1 MKKLE
6 FLLQKEGDRAWLPL
20 ETSDVEILEGKYR
33 VVARIQHPNTDIEIR
48 VTHTSFDPG
57 AQRKVQSRSART
69 NPEGLVVIIPY
80 TRLKP
85 GLWELSCLPDPKAT
99 PLKPWQYG
107 VQLEVLPAESE
118 TSEPLPPIDQ
128 TEPATSPTA
137 PQITAPVDRA
147 APQIAAPVDRPA
159 PQIAAPVDR
168 AAPQIA
174 APVDRPAPTQIPA
187 ADSAPQQTKIY
198 QFPIPQTP
206 EPKPGVK
213 LELVLDRETF
223 VTQLGRP
230 LIISG
235 QIDIP
240 QHPQQSRKT
249 ATLIPESEAIE
260 LKQLIGSA
268 QLQIYLRD
276 PQTSKILAEI
286 QQPMPEQVP
295 PCIFA
300 CVTYIPTE
308 CKSRLILGE
317 AILSSG
323 GVTLATKL
331 FTITARLEH
340 LLQEIKDNFIEEKH
354 QAEPSPTAS
363 KPSGSAKNIS
373 FLQLVEKSLDPPS
386 PAEVPTTEALP
397 PLLASRHTPSGGGLE
412 LPAFGNKLPD
422 SSRSPLLSE
431 ISNSPRTVAESID
444 SQAKASDLPTSPKTA
459 EIGAI
464 DQKPENSPELE
475 KTAPETPPAPTKK
488 AFQTLNV
495 ESRFWSR
502 LSSLASNGESPDWL
516 KATTLSPTPT
526 AVANSSDEIAVV
538 EENSPTQQQPETSET
553 NSDPKST
560 SPEAREF
567 VVFDEPPQPK
577 KVAKK
582 TTTVAEEVTP
592 PTPYVL
598 PEDELV
604 PMPILELPR
613 AEILAGGPVKV
624 QVQLP
629 ELMPRIYVKVWVY
642 DRQTYLI
649 LDGPRWITEFK
660 SNGLGNV
667 RASVEL
673 EIPYGC
679 MEVEFEAIAVEM
691 QTQRESHKVSVHRQV
706 LPPPGPTL
714 PLDG

>member
-20 ETSDVEILEGKYR
+20 ETPDVEILEGKYR

-48 VTHTSFDPG
+48 ITHTSFEG
-57 AQRKVQSRSART
+57 SAQRKVQSRSART

-85 GLWELSCLPDPKAT
+85 GLWELSCLPDPQST

-128 TEPATSPTA
+128 TEPATSPSNSENPA
-137 PQITAPVDRA
+137 KA
-147 APQIAAPVDRPA
+147 DRPA
-159 PQIAAPVDR
+159 PK
-168 AAPQIA
+168 IA
-174 APVDRPAPTQIPA
+174 APVDRPAPTQLPA
-187 ADSAPQQTKIY
+187 AAEAPQQTKIY
-198 QFPIPQTP
+198 QFPSLQTP
-206 EPKPGVK
+206 EPKPGVQ

-235 QIDIP
+235 KIDIP

-249 ATLIPESEAIE
+249 ATLIPESESQE

-276 PQTSKILAEI
+276 PQTSKILAQI
-286 QQPMPEQVP
+286 QQPMPEQAP

-323 GVTLATKL
+323 SVALATKL

-354 QAEPSPTAS
+354 QAELSPTAS
-363 KPSGSAKNIS
+363 KQPGSAKNLS
-373 FLQLVEKSLDPPS
+373 FLKLVEKSLDPPS
-386 PAEVPTTEALP
+386 PAEPPTTEALP
-397 PLLASRHTPSGGGLE
+397 PLLAARQTPSAGGLE

-422 SSRSPLLSE
+422 SSRSQLLSE
-431 ISNSPRTVAESID
+431 ISNSPQTSAESID
-444 SQAKASDLPTSPKTA
+444 PQTKPLDLPNPTQTA

-475 KTAPETPPAPTKK
+475 TTAPETQPAPSQK

-495 ESRFWSR
+495 QNRFWSR

-516 KATTLSPTPT
+516 KATTLSPTLKAT
-526 AVANSSDEIAVV
+526 ANSSDAIAVV
-538 EENSPTQQQPETSET
+538 EESSATQQQPETSET
-553 NSDPKST
+553 ISDPQST

-577 KVAKK
+577 QVSQK
-582 TTTVAEEVTP
+582 TATVEAEATP

-604 PMPILELPR
+604 PMPVLELPR
-613 AEILAGGPVKV
+613 AEIIAGGPVKV

-660 SNGLGNV
+660 ANGLGNV
-667 RASVEL
+667 RASIEL

-691 QTQRESHKVSVHRQV
+691 QTQRESHKISVHRQV
-706 LPPPGPTL
+706 LPPSGPTL
-714 PLDG
+714 PLEG

>member
-85 GLWELSCLPDPKAT
+85 GLWELSCLPDPQAT

-128 TEPATSPTA
+128 TEPATSP
-137 PQITAPVDRA
+137 A
-147 APQIAAPVDRPA
+147 APQIAAPVDR
-159 PQIAAPVDR
+159 V
-168 AAPQIA
+168 APQIA

-198 QFPIPQTP
+198 QFPIPQSA

-213 LELVLDRETF
+213 LELVLDQETF

-235 QIDIP
+235 KIDIP
-240 QHPQQSRKT
+240 QPPQKTRKT
-249 ATLIPESEAIE
+249 ATLIRESEALE

-354 QAEPSPTAS
+354 QADPSPTAS

-373 FLQLVEKSLDPPS
+373 FLKLVEKSLDPPS
-386 PAEVPTTEALP
+386 PAAAPTTEALP
-397 PLLASRHTPSGGGLE
+397 PLLASGYTPSAGGLE

-422 SSRSPLLSE
+422 SSRSQLLSE

-444 SQAKASDLPTSPKTA
+444 PQTQPSDIPASPKTGD
-459 EIGAI
+459 IGAI
-464 DQKPENSPELE
+464 DKKPENSPQPET
-475 KTAPETPPAPTKK
+475 TAPETQPAPTKQ

-516 KATTLSPTPT
+516 KATTLSPAPK
-526 AVANSSDEIAVV
+526 AAANSSDEIAVV
-538 EENSPTQQQPETSET
+538 EESSFTQQQAETSET
-553 NSDPKST
+553 NSDLKST

-567 VVFDEPPQPK
+567 VVFDEPAQPK
-577 KVAKK
+577 PVGQK
-582 TTTVAEEVTP
+582 TTTVAAEVTP

-613 AEILAGGPVKV
+613 AEILAGQPVKV

-649 LDGPRWITEFK
+649 LDGPRWITEFQ

-706 LPPPGPTL
+706 LPPAGPTL
-714 PLDG
+714 PLEG

>member
-48 VTHTSFDPG
+48 VTHTSFDQG

-118 TSEPLPPIDQ
+118 TSEPLPPIDL
-128 TEPATSPTA
+128 EPPASAADSENVVP
-137 PQITAPVDRA
+137 IDRA
-147 APQIAAPVDRPA
+147 APQIAS
-159 PQIAAPVDR
+159 
-168 AAPQIA
+168 
-174 APVDRPAPTQIPA
+174 PVDRPAPTQIPA

-206 EPKPGVK
+206 EPKPGVQ
-213 LELVLDRETF
+213 LELLLDRETF

-235 QIDIP
+235 KIDIPQNP

-249 ATLIPESEAIE
+249 ATLIPDSEALE

-340 LLQEIKDNFIEEKH
+340 LLEEIKDNFLEEKH

-373 FLQLVEKSLDPPS
+373 FLKLVEKSLDPPS

-397 PLLASRHTPSGGGLE
+397 PLLASRHTPSAGGLE

-422 SSRSPLLSE
+422 SSRSQLLSE
-431 ISNSPRTVAESID
+431 ISDSPQTAPESID
-444 SQAKASDLPTSPKTA
+444 PQTKASDISNPTQTA

-475 KTAPETPPAPTKK
+475 TTAPETQPAPTKQ

-502 LSSLASNGESPDWL
+502 LSSLASNSESPDWL
-516 KATTLSPTPT
+516 KATTLSPTSK
-526 AVANSSDEIAVV
+526 AAANSSDEIAVV
-538 EENSPTQQQPETSET
+538 EESSATQQQPETSET

-577 KVAKK
+577 QVAQK
-582 TTTVAEEVTP
+582 TRTVAAEDTP

-613 AEILAGGPVKV
+613 AEIIAGQAVKV

-660 SNGLGNV
+660 ANGLGNV
-667 RASVEL
+667 RASIEL

-706 LPPPGPTL
+706 LPPAGPTL
-714 PLDG
+714 PLEG

>member
-85 GLWELSCLPDPKAT
+85 GLWELSCLPDPKST

-118 TSEPLPPIDQ
+118 TSEPLPPIDL
-128 TEPATSPTA
+128 EPAASTAA
-137 PQITAPVDRA
+137 PQIAAPIDRP

-159 PQIAAPVDR
+159 PQI
-168 AAPQIA
+168 
-174 APVDRPAPTQIPA
+174 PA
-187 ADSAPQQTKIY
+187 AAEAPQQTKIY

-206 EPKPGVK
+206 EPKPGVQ

-235 QIDIP
+235 KIDIP

-249 ATLIPESEAIE
+249 ATLIPESEALE

-373 FLQLVEKSLDPPS
+373 FLKLVEKSLDPPS
-386 PAEVPTTEALP
+386 PAEVPSKEALP
-397 PLLASRHTPSGGGLE
+397 PLLASRHTPSAGGLE

-422 SSRSPLLSE
+422 SSRSQLLSE
-431 ISNSPRTVAESID
+431 ISNSPQTAAESID
-444 SQAKASDLPTSPKTA
+444 PQTKPLDLPNPSQTA

-464 DQKPENSPELE
+464 DQKHENSPQPET
-475 KTAPETPPAPTKK
+475 TAPETPPAPTKQ

-516 KATTLSPTPT
+516 KATTLSPNPT
-526 AVANSSDEIAVV
+526 AATNSSDEIAVV
-538 EENSPTQQQPETSET
+538 EESSPTQQQPETSET
-553 NSDPKST
+553 ISDPKST

-577 KVAKK
+577 QVAQK
-582 TTTVAEEVTP
+582 TATVAAEVTP

-613 AEILAGGPVKV
+613 AEIIAGQAVKV

-660 SNGLGNV
+660 ANGFGNV

-691 QTQRESHKVSVHRQV
+691 QTQRESHKISVHRQV
-706 LPPPGPTL
+706 LPPAGPSL
-714 PLDG
+714 PLEG

>member
-48 VTHTSFDPG
+48 VTHTSFDQG

-128 TEPATSPTA
+128 IEPAASTAA
-137 PQITAPVDRA
+137 PQIAASVDDRA
-147 APQIAAPVDRPA
+147 APQIASPVDRPA
-159 PQIAAPVDR
+159 PP
-168 AAPQIA
+168 
-174 APVDRPAPTQIPA
+174 QIPA

-213 LELVLDRETF
+213 LELVLDQETF

-235 QIDIP
+235 KIDIP
-240 QHPQQSRKT
+240 QHPQPSRKT
-249 ATLIPESEAIE
+249 ATLIPESEALE

-363 KPSGSAKNIS
+363 KQPGSAKNIS
-373 FLQLVEKSLDPPS
+373 FLKLVEKSLDPPS
-386 PAEVPTTEALP
+386 PAEAPTTEALP
-397 PLLASRHTPSGGGLE
+397 PLLASRHTPSAGGLE

-422 SSRSPLLSE
+422 SSRSQLLSE
-431 ISNSPRTVAESID
+431 ISNSPRTTEESID
-444 SQAKASDLPTSPKTA
+444 PQTKPSDIPNPTQTA

-464 DQKPENSPELE
+464 DKKPENSPEPE
-475 KTAPETPPAPTKK
+475 TTAPETPPAPTKQ

-516 KATTLSPTPT
+516 KATTLSPTPK
-526 AVANSSDEIAVV
+526 AAANSSDEIAVV
-538 EENSPTQQQPETSET
+538 EESSPTQQQSETSET
-553 NSDPKST
+553 ISDPKST

-577 KVAKK
+577 QVGQK
-582 TTTVAEEVTP
+582 TTTVAAEDTP

-613 AEILAGGPVKV
+613 AEIIAGQAVNV

-660 SNGLGNV
+660 ANGLGNV
-667 RASVEL
+667 RASIEL

-691 QTQRESHKVSVHRQV
+691 QTQRESHKISVHRQV
-706 LPPPGPTL
+706 LPPAGPSL
-714 PLDG
+714 PLEG

>member
-48 VTHTSFDPG
+48 VTHTSFDQG

-85 GLWELSCLPDPKAT
+85 GLWELSCLPDPKST

-128 TEPATSPTA
+128 IEPAAST
-137 PQITAPVDRA
+137 A
-147 APQIAAPVDRPA
+147 APQIAAPVD
-159 PQIAAPVDR
+159 DR

-187 ADSAPQQTKIY
+187 AASAPQQTKIY

-206 EPKPGVK
+206 QPKPHVK
-213 LELVLDRETF
+213 LELVLDQETF

-235 QIDIP
+235 KIDIP
-240 QHPQQSRKT
+240 QLPQKTRKT
-249 ATLIPESEAIE
+249 ATLLPESEARE

-323 GVTLATKL
+323 SVTLATKL

-363 KPSGSAKNIS
+363 KQPGNPKNQS
-373 FLQLVEKSLDPPS
+373 FLKLVQKSLDPPS
-386 PAEVPTTEALP
+386 PAESPTKEALP
-397 PLLASRHTPSGGGLE
+397 PLLASRHTPSAGGLE

-422 SSRSPLLSE
+422 SSRVQLLSE
-431 ISNSPRTVAESID
+431 ISNSPRTAPESID
-444 SQAKASDLPTSPKTA
+444 PQTKPSDIPTSPQTA
-459 EIGAI
+459 ETGAI
-464 DQKPENSPELE
+464 EQKPENSPELE
-475 KTAPETPPAPTKK
+475 TTAPETQPTPTKQ
-488 AFQTLNV
+488 AFQTLKV

-526 AVANSSDEIAVV
+526 AAANSSDEIAVV
-538 EENSPTQQQPETSET
+538 EESSPTQQQPETSET
-553 NSDPKST
+553 ISDPKST

-577 KVAKK
+577 QVAQK
-582 TTTVAEEVTP
+582 TATVAAEVTP

-598 PEDELV
+598 SEDELV

-660 SNGLGNV
+660 PNGLGSV
-667 RASVEL
+667 RASIEL

-706 LPPPGPTL
+706 LPPAGPTL

>member
-20 ETSDVEILEGKYR
+20 ETPDVEILEGKYR
-33 VVARIQHPNTDIEIR
+33 VVARIQHPNTEIEIR
-48 VTHTSFDPG
+48 IAHTSFDEVAP
-57 AQRKVQSRSART
+57 QRKVQSRSART

-85 GLWELSCLPDPKAT
+85 GMWELSCLPDPGST
-99 PLKPWQYG
+99 PAKPWQYS

-118 TSEPLPPIDQ
+118 TSELSGPIDQ
-128 TEPATSPTA
+128 TEPTTSA
-137 PQITAPVDRA
+137 SASESPVSADRRTPESAALEEDRA
-147 APQIAAPVDRPA
+147 AAQLPA
-159 PQIAAPVDR
+159 I
-168 AAPQIA
+168 
-174 APVDRPAPTQIPA
+174 TT
-187 ADSAPQQTKIY
+187 PQQPNIY
-198 QFPIPQTP
+198 KLPSPPTP
-206 EPKPGVK
+206 AVKPGVK

-223 VTQLGRP
+223 VTQPGRP
-230 LIISG
+230 LTISG
-235 QIDIP
+235 KIDIP
-240 QHPQQSRKT
+240 QPPKNTRKT
-249 ATLIPESEAIE
+249 ATLIPESEALE

-276 PQTSKILAEI
+276 PQTSKILAQI

-300 CVTYIPTE
+300 CVTYISTE

-340 LLQEIKDNFIEEKH
+340 LLEEIKDNFIEEKH
-354 QAEPSPTAS
+354 QAEPSSA
-363 KPSGSAKNIS
+363 GSIAPRRVTNLS
-373 FLQLVEKSLDPPS
+373 FLKLVEKSLDPPS
-386 PAEVPTTEALP
+386 PAESPTNEPLP
-397 PLLASRHTPSGGGLE
+397 PQLNSRQTPSARGLD

-422 SSRSPLLSE
+422 SSRSQLLSS
-431 ISNSPRTVAESID
+431 ISNSHQTATGAMAYAPLRYEPQT
-444 SQAKASDLPTSPKTA
+444 KPLDLPTAPQTA

-464 DQKPENSPELE
+464 DQKPENSAEPE
-475 KTAPETPPAPTKK
+475 KPAPETAPSPSQK

-495 ESRFWSR
+495 QNRFWSR
-502 LSSLASNGESPDWL
+502 LSSLASNIESPDWL
-516 KATTLSPTPT
+516 KATTLSPTPK
-526 AVANSSDEIAVV
+526 AAADSSDAITVV
-538 EENSPTQQQPETSET
+538 EESSPIQQP
-553 NSDPKST
+553 PKSIDT
-560 SPEAREF
+560 ISQLKSSSPEAREF
-567 VVFDEPPQPK
+567 VVFDEPPAPK
-577 KVAKK
+577 KVAQK
-582 TTTVAEEVTP
+582 TTTVEAEATP
-592 PTPYVL
+592 PTAYVL
-598 PEDELV
+598 SEDELV

-613 AEILAGGPVKV
+613 AEILAGTSVKI

-629 ELMPRIYVKVWVY
+629 ELMPRIYVKIWVF

-660 SNGLGNV
+660 ANGLGNV
-667 RASVEL
+667 RANIEL

-691 QTQRESHKVSVHRQV
+691 QTQRESHKISVHRQV
-706 LPPPGPTL
+706 LPPAGPTL

>member
-48 VTHTSFDPG
+48 VTHTSFDQG

-128 TEPATSPTA
+128 TEPATSP
-137 PQITAPVDRA
+137 A

-159 PQIAAPVDR
+159 PQIT
-168 AAPQIA
+168 

-187 ADSAPQQTKIY
+187 ADSAPPQTKIY

-206 EPKPGVK
+206 EPKPGVQ
-213 LELVLDRETF
+213 LELVLDQETF

-235 QIDIP
+235 KIDIP
-240 QHPQQSRKT
+240 QPPQKTRKT

-373 FLQLVEKSLDPPS
+373 FLKLVEKSLDPPS
-386 PAEVPTTEALP
+386 PAETPSKEALP
-397 PLLASRHTPSGGGLE
+397 PLLTSRHTPSAAGLE

-422 SSRSPLLSE
+422 SSRSQLLSE
-431 ISNSPRTVAESID
+431 ISNSPGTVAESID
-444 SQAKASDLPTSPKTA
+444 PQTKPSDIPTSPNTA
-459 EIGAI
+459 EMGAI

-475 KTAPETPPAPTKK
+475 TTAPETPPAPTKQ

-526 AVANSSDEIAVV
+526 AAANSSDAIAVV
-538 EENSPTQQQPETSET
+538 EESSLTQQQPETSET
-553 NSDPKST
+553 ISDPKST

-577 KVAKK
+577 QVAQK
-582 TTTVAEEVTP
+582 TTTVAVEDTP

-706 LPPPGPTL
+706 LPPAGPTL

>member
-20 ETSDVEILEGKYR
+20 ETPDVEILEGKYR

-48 VTHTSFDPG
+48 ITHTSFDGSVP
-57 AQRKVQSRSART
+57 QRKIQSRSART

-85 GLWELSCLPDPKAT
+85 GIWELSCLPDPKST
-99 PLKPWQYG
+99 PAKPWQYG

-118 TSEPLPPIDQ
+118 TSEPLPPIDPS
-128 TEPATSPTA
+128 EAATSSSDSKNAT
-137 PQITAPVDRA
+137 PVDRA

-159 PQIAAPVDR
+159 PPQPPAAQP
-168 AAPQIA
+168 APQ
-174 APVDRPAPTQIPA
+174 P
-187 ADSAPQQTKIY
+187 TKIY
-198 QFPIPQTP
+198 QFPLPQTP
-206 EPKPGVK
+206 QPPKAPVK
-213 LELVLDRETF
+213 LELELVLDRETF

-235 QIDIP
+235 KIDIP
-240 QHPQQSRKT
+240 QPPQTTRKT
-249 ATLIPESEAIE
+249 APPIPESQTLE
-260 LKQLIGSA
+260 LQKLIGSA

-276 PQTSKILAEI
+276 PQTSKILAQI
-286 QQPMPEQVP
+286 QQPMPEQAP

-300 CVTYIPTE
+300 CVTYIPKE

-340 LLQEIKDNFIEEKH
+340 LLEAIKENFIEEKH
-354 QAEPSPTAS
+354 QAEPSQAAA
-363 KPSGSAKNIS
+363 KPPRSATNLS
-373 FLQLVEKSLDPPS
+373 FFKLVEKSLEPPS
-386 PAEVPTTEALP
+386 PAESPTNQSATNESLP
-397 PLLASRHTPSGGGLE
+397 PQLSSRPTPSAGGLE

-422 SSRSPLLSE
+422 SSRSQLLSE
-431 ISNSPRTVAESID
+431 ISNSPKTPAGAID
-444 SQAKASDLPTSPKTA
+444 QPTKPSDIPTAPQTA
-459 EIGAI
+459 EVLAI
-464 DQKPENSPELE
+464 DQKPENTPEPE
-475 KTAPETPPAPTKK
+475 TTAPETPPAPSKE
-488 AFQTLNV
+488 AFQTLKVQN
-495 ESRFWSR
+495 RFWSR
-502 LSSLASNGESPDWL
+502 LSSLASTGESPEWL
-516 KATTLSPTPT
+516 KATALSPTPK
-526 AVANSSDEIAVV
+526 AAPNSSDAIAVV
-538 EENSPTQQQPETSET
+538 EESSPTQQQPATSET
-553 NSDPKST
+553 ISEPQPT
-560 SPEAREF
+560 GPEAREF

-577 KVAKK
+577 QVAQK
-582 TTTVAEEVTP
+582 TATVAAEATP

-613 AEILAGGPVKV
+613 AEILAGQAVTVK
-624 QVQLP
+624 VQLP
-629 ELMPRIYVKVWVY
+629 ELMPRIYVKVWVF

-649 LDGPRWITEFK
+649 LDGPRWITEFTAT
-660 SNGLGNV
+660 GLGNM
-667 RASVEL
+667 RASIEL

-706 LPPPGPTL
+706 LPPAGPTL
-714 PLDG
+714 PLDE

>member
-48 VTHTSFDPG
+48 VTHTSFEPG
-57 AQRKVQSRSART
+57 ALRKVQSRSART

-85 GLWELSCLPDPKAT
+85 GLWELSCLPDPKST

-118 TSEPLPPIDQ
+118 TSEPLPPLDQ
-128 TEPATSPTA
+128 IEPAASTAA
-137 PQITAPVDRA
+137 PQIPAPVDRAAPQIPAPVDRAAPQIPAPVDRA
-147 APQIAAPVDRPA
+147 APQIAA
-159 PQIAAPVDR
+159 
-168 AAPQIA
+168 
-174 APVDRPAPTQIPA
+174 
-187 ADSAPQQTKIY
+187 ADSAAQQTKIY
-198 QFPIPQTP
+198 QFPIPQTSQ
-206 EPKPGVK
+206 PKPGVK

-235 QIDIP
+235 KIDIP
-240 QHPQQSRKT
+240 QQPQQSRKT
-249 ATLIPESEAIE
+249 ATLIPESEALE

-340 LLQEIKDNFIEEKH
+340 LLEEIKDNFIEEKH

-363 KPSGSAKNIS
+363 KQPGSAKNLS
-373 FLQLVEKSLDPPS
+373 FLKLVQKSLDPPS
-386 PAEVPTTEALP
+386 PAEAPSKEALP
-397 PLLASRHTPSGGGLE
+397 PLLASRQTPSAGGLE

-422 SSRSPLLSE
+422 SSRSQLLSE
-431 ISNSPRTVAESID
+431 ISNSPGTAAESID
-444 SQAKASDLPTSPKTA
+444 PQTKPSDIPNPTKTA

-464 DQKPENSPELE
+464 DQKPENSPDLE
-475 KTAPETPPAPTKK
+475 TTAPETQPAPTKQ

-516 KATTLSPTPT
+516 KATTLSPTSK
-526 AVANSSDEIAVV
+526 AAANSSDEIAVV
-538 EENSPTQQQPETSET
+538 EESSPTQQQPGTGETI
-553 NSDPKST
+553 SDPKST

-567 VVFDEPPQPK
+567 VVFDDPPQPK
-577 KVAKK
+577 QVAQK
-582 TTTVAEEVTP
+582 TATVAAEDTP

-604 PMPILELPR
+604 PMPVLELPR
-613 AEILAGGPVKV
+613 AEIIAGQAVKV

-667 RASVEL
+667 RASIEL

-691 QTQRESHKVSVHRQV
+691 QTQRESHKISIHRQV
-706 LPPPGPTL
+706 LPPAGPTL
-714 PLDG
+714 PLQG

>member
-48 VTHTSFDPG
+48 VTHTSFDQG

-85 GLWELSCLPDPKAT
+85 GLWELSCLPDPKST

-128 TEPATSPTA
+128 IEPAASTAA
-137 PQITAPVDRA
+137 PQIAAPVDDRA
-147 APQIAAPVDRPA
+147 APQIAAPVDS
-159 PQIAAPVDR
+159 
-168 AAPQIA
+168 
-174 APVDRPAPTQIPA
+174 PAPTQIPA
-187 ADSAPQQTKIY
+187 AASAPQQTKIY

-206 EPKPGVK
+206 QPKPHVK
-213 LELVLDRETF
+213 LELVLDQETF

-235 QIDIP
+235 KIDIP
-240 QHPQQSRKT
+240 QPPQKTRKT
-249 ATLIPESEAIE
+249 ATLLPESEARE

-323 GVTLATKL
+323 SVTLATKL

-340 LLQEIKDNFIEEKH
+340 LLEEIKDNFIEEKH

-363 KPSGSAKNIS
+363 KQPGSPKNQS
-373 FLQLVEKSLDPPS
+373 FLKLVQKSLDPPS
-386 PAEVPTTEALP
+386 PAESPTKEALP
-397 PLLASRHTPSGGGLE
+397 PLLASRHTPSAGGLE

-422 SSRSPLLSE
+422 SSRVQLLSE
-431 ISNSPRTVAESID
+431 ISNSPRTAPESID
-444 SQAKASDLPTSPKTA
+444 PQTKASDIPNPNQTA

-464 DQKPENSPELE
+464 EQKPENSPELE
-475 KTAPETPPAPTKK
+475 TTAPETQPTPTKH
-488 AFQTLNV
+488 AFQTLKV

-526 AVANSSDEIAVV
+526 AAANSSDEIDVV
-538 EENSPTQQQPETSET
+538 EESSPTQQQPETSET
-553 NSDPKST
+553 ISDPKST

-577 KVAKK
+577 QVAQK
-582 TTTVAEEVTP
+582 TATVAAEVTP

-598 PEDELV
+598 SEDELV

-660 SNGLGNV
+660 PNGLGSV
-667 RASVEL
+667 RASIEL

-706 LPPPGPTL
+706 LPPAGPTL

>member
-48 VTHTSFDPG
+48 VTHTSFDQG

-128 TEPATSPTA
+128 IEPAASTVA
-137 PQITAPVDRA
+137 PQIASPVDRA
-147 APQIAAPVDRPA
+147 APQIASPVDRPA
-159 PQIAAPVDR
+159 L
-168 AAPQIA
+168 
-174 APVDRPAPTQIPA
+174 TQIPA
-187 ADSAPQQTKIY
+187 ADSAPQQAKIY
-198 QFPIPQTP
+198 QFPTPQTP

-235 QIDIP
+235 KIDIP

-249 ATLIPESEAIE
+249 ATLIPESEALE

-317 AILSSG
+317 AILSSSG

-373 FLQLVEKSLDPPS
+373 FLKLVEKSLDPPS

-397 PLLASRHTPSGGGLE
+397 PLLASRQTPSAGGLE

-422 SSRSPLLSE
+422 SSRSQLLSE
-431 ISNSPRTVAESID
+431 ISNSPRTAPESID
-444 SQAKASDLPTSPKTA
+444 PQTKPSDIQNPAQTA

-464 DQKPENSPELE
+464 DQKPENSQELE
-475 KTAPETPPAPTKK
+475 TTAPETPPAPTKQ

-516 KATTLSPTPT
+516 KATTLSPTPKV
-526 AVANSSDEIAVV
+526 AANSSDEIAVV
-538 EENSPTQQQPETSET
+538 EESSPTQQQPETSET

-577 KVAKK
+577 KVAQK
-582 TTTVAEEVTP
+582 TATVAGEVTP

-613 AEILAGGPVKV
+613 AEIIAGQAVKV

-660 SNGLGNV
+660 ANGLGNV
-667 RASVEL
+667 RASIEL

-691 QTQRESHKVSVHRQV
+691 QTQRESHKISVHRQV
-706 LPPPGPTL
+706 LPPAGPTL
-714 PLDG
+714 PLEG

>member
-20 ETSDVEILEGKYR
+20 ETPDVEILEGKYR

-48 VTHTSFDPG
+48 VTHTSFDELAP
-57 AQRKVQSRSART
+57 QRKVQSRSART

-85 GLWELSCLPDPKAT
+85 GIWELSCLPDPDST
-99 PLKPWQYG
+99 PAKPWQYG

-128 TEPATSPTA
+128 TEPATSA
-137 PQITAPVDRA
+137 A
-147 APQIAAPVDRPA
+147 APKIAAPADRA
-159 PQIAAPVDR
+159 PTQQIAAPVDR
-168 AAPQIA
+168 A
-174 APVDRPAPTQIPA
+174 PTQQR
-187 ADSAPQQTKIY
+187 ADAAPQQPNIY
-198 QFPIPQTP
+198 QFPSPPTP
-206 EPKPGVK
+206 EAKPGVK
-213 LELVLDRETF
+213 LELLLDRETF
-223 VTQLGRP
+223 ITQLGRP

-235 QIDIP
+235 KIDIP
-240 QHPQQSRKT
+240 QPPQKTRKT
-249 ATLIPESEAIE
+249 ATLIPESEALE

-276 PQTSKILAEI
+276 PQTSKILAQI
-286 QQPMPEQVP
+286 QQPMPEQAP
-295 PCIFA
+295 PCIWA

-323 GVTLATKL
+323 SVTLATKL

-340 LLQEIKDNFIEEKH
+340 LLEAIKDNFIEEKH
-354 QAEPSPTAS
+354 QADLSPTAS
-363 KPSGSAKNIS
+363 KQPRTATNLS
-373 FLQLVEKSLDPPS
+373 FLKLVEKSLDSPS
-386 PAEVPTTEALP
+386 PAEVATNEPLP
-397 PLLASRHTPSGGGLE
+397 PQLSVRQTPSAGGLD

-422 SSRSPLLSE
+422 SSRSQLLSK
-431 ISNSPRTVAESID
+431 ISNSPQTVAGAID
-444 SQAKASDLPTSPKTA
+444 PPTKPSDLPTAPETA

-464 DQKPENSPELE
+464 DQKLENTPEPE
-475 KTAPETPPAPTKK
+475 KTAPETQPAPTKQ

-495 ESRFWSR
+495 QNRFWSR
-502 LSSLASNGESPDWL
+502 LSSLASNGESPEWL
-516 KATTLSPTPT
+516 KAIAMKP
-526 AVANSSDEIAVV
+526 AAKADANNSDTAVV
-538 EENSPTQQQPETSET
+538 EESSPKGQQPESSET
-553 NSDPKST
+553 ISEPKST
-560 SPEAREF
+560 SWESREF

-577 KVAKK
+577 KVAQK
-582 TTTVAEEVTP
+582 TATVEAEATP

-613 AEILAGGPVKV
+613 AEILAGTPVKV

-629 ELMPRIYVKVWVY
+629 ELMPRIYVKVWVF

-660 SNGLGNV
+660 ANGFGNV
-667 RASVEL
+667 RASIEL

-691 QTQRESHKVSVHRQV
+691 QTQRESHKISVHRQV
-706 LPPPGPTL
+706 LPPAGPSL

>member
-85 GLWELSCLPDPKAT
+85 GLWELSCLPDPKST

-128 TEPATSPTA
+128 TEPATSP
-137 PQITAPVDRA
+137 A

-159 PQIAAPVDR
+159 PQIAAPIDR
-168 AAPQIA
+168 AAP
-174 APVDRPAPTQIPA
+174 QIPA

-235 QIDIP
+235 KIDIP
-240 QHPQQSRKT
+240 QPPQKTRKT
-249 ATLIPESEAIE
+249 ATLIPESEALE

-276 PQTSKILAEI
+276 PQTSKILAQI

-300 CVTYIPTE
+300 CVTYIPAE

-354 QAEPSPTAS
+354 QAELSPTAS
-363 KPSGSAKNIS
+363 KQPGSAKNLS
-373 FLQLVEKSLDPPS
+373 FLKLVEKSLDPPS
-386 PAEVPTTEALP
+386 PAEAPSKEALP
-397 PLLASRHTPSGGGLE
+397 PLLASRHTPSAGGLE

-422 SSRSPLLSE
+422 SSRSQLLSE
-431 ISNSPRTVAESID
+431 ISNSPRTTEESID
-444 SQAKASDLPTSPKTA
+444 PQTKPSDIPNPTQTA

-464 DQKPENSPELE
+464 DKKTENIPQPET
-475 KTAPETPPAPTKK
+475 TAPETPPAPTKQ

-502 LSSLASNGESPDWL
+502 LSSLASNGESSDWL

-526 AVANSSDEIAVV
+526 AAANSSDEFAVV
-538 EENSPTQQQPETSET
+538 EESSPTQQQPETSET
-553 NSDPKST
+553 ISDPQST

-577 KVAKK
+577 QVPQK
-582 TTTVAEEVTP
+582 TATVVAEVNP

-604 PMPILELPR
+604 PMPVLELPR
-613 AEILAGGPVKV
+613 AEIIAGQAVKV

-660 SNGLGNV
+660 ANGLGNV
-667 RASVEL
+667 RASIEL

-691 QTQRESHKVSVHRQV
+691 QTQRESHKISVHRQV
-706 LPPPGPTL
+706 LPPSGPTL
-714 PLDG
+714 PLEG

>member
-20 ETSDVEILEGKYR
+20 ETPDVEILEGKYR

-48 VTHTSFDPG
+48 ITHTSFDELAP
-57 AQRKVQSRSART
+57 QRKVQSRSART

-85 GLWELSCLPDPKAT
+85 GIWELSCLPDPGST
-99 PLKPWQYG
+99 PAKPWQYS

-118 TSEPLPPIDQ
+118 TSELSGPIDQ
-128 TEPATSPTA
+128 TEPTASALAAESPDSADQRT
-137 PQITAPVDRA
+137 PE
-147 APQIAAPVDRPA
+147 
-159 PQIAAPVDR
+159 IAAPVDR
-168 AAPQIA
+168 AAAQLPAITTPQQPNIYKL
-174 APVDRPAPTQIPA
+174 PSPPAPA
-187 ADSAPQQTKIY
+187 V
-198 QFPIPQTP
+198 
-206 EPKPGVK
+206 KPGVK
-213 LELVLDRETF
+213 LELMLDRETF
-223 VTQLGRP
+223 VTQPGRP
-230 LIISG
+230 LTISG
-235 QIDIP
+235 KIDIP
-240 QHPQQSRKT
+240 QPPKNTRKT
-249 ATLIPESEAIE
+249 ATLIPESEALE

-276 PQTSKILAEI
+276 PQTSKILAQIE
-286 QQPMPEQVP
+286 QPMPEQAP

-300 CVTYIPTE
+300 CVTYISTE

-340 LLQEIKDNFIEEKH
+340 LLEEIKDNFIEEKH
-354 QAEPSPTAS
+354 QAEPSSA
-363 KPSGSAKNIS
+363 GSIPPRRVTNLS
-373 FLQLVEKSLDPPS
+373 FLKLVEKSLDPQS
-386 PAEVPTTEALP
+386 PAESPTNEPLP
-397 PLLASRHTPSGGGLE
+397 PQLSVRQTPSAGGLD
-412 LPAFGNKLPD
+412 LPAFGNKLPE
-422 SSRSPLLSE
+422 SSRSQLLSS
-431 ISNSPRTVAESID
+431 ISNSHQTVAGAID
-444 SQAKASDLPTSPKTA
+444 QQTKPLDLPTAPQIA

-464 DQKPENSPELE
+464 DKKPENSPEPE
-475 KTAPETPPAPTKK
+475 KPAPETAPAPSQK

-495 ESRFWSR
+495 QNRFWSR
-502 LSSLASNGESPDWL
+502 LSSLASNIESPDWL
-516 KATTLSPTPT
+516 KATTLSPTPK
-526 AVANSSDEIAVV
+526 VAADSSDGITVV
-538 EENSPTQQQPETSET
+538 EDSSPTQQP
-553 NSDPKST
+553 PKSIDT
-560 SPEAREF
+560 ISQLKSSSPEAREF
-567 VVFDEPPQPK
+567 VVFDEPPEPK
-577 KVAKK
+577 KVAQK
-582 TTTVAEEVTP
+582 TTTVQAEATP

-598 PEDELV
+598 SEDELV

-613 AEILAGGPVKV
+613 AEILAGTSVKV

-629 ELMPRIYVKVWVY
+629 ELMPRIYVKIWVF

-660 SNGLGNV
+660 ANGLGNV
-667 RASVEL
+667 RANIEL

-691 QTQRESHKVSVHRQV
+691 QTQRESHKISVHRQI
-706 LPPPGPTL
+706 LPPAGPTL

>member
-48 VTHTSFDPG
+48 VTHTSFDQG

-85 GLWELSCLPDPKAT
+85 GLWELSCLPDPKST

-128 TEPATSPTA
+128 IEPAASPS
-137 PQITAPVDRA
+137 

-159 PQIAAPVDR
+159 PQIAS
-168 AAPQIA
+168 
-174 APVDRPAPTQIPA
+174 PVDRPAPTQIPA
-187 ADSAPQQTKIY
+187 AAEAPQQTKIY

-206 EPKPGVK
+206 EPKPGVQ
-213 LELVLDRETF
+213 LELLLDRETF

-235 QIDIP
+235 KIDIP

-249 ATLIPESEAIE
+249 ATLIPDSEALE

-340 LLQEIKDNFIEEKH
+340 LLEEIKDNFIEEKH
-354 QAEPSPTAS
+354 QAELSPTAS
-363 KPSGSAKNIS
+363 KQPGNAKNLS
-373 FLQLVEKSLDPPS
+373 FLKLVEKSLDPPS
-386 PAEVPTTEALP
+386 PAEAPSKEALP
-397 PLLASRHTPSGGGLE
+397 PLLASRHTPSAGGLE

-422 SSRSPLLSE
+422 SSRSQLLSE
-431 ISNSPRTVAESID
+431 ISDSPQTAPESID
-444 SQAKASDLPTSPKTA
+444 PPTKASDISNPTQTA

-464 DQKPENSPELE
+464 DQKPENSPEL
-475 KTAPETPPAPTKK
+475 KTTAPETPPAPTKQ

-516 KATTLSPTPT
+516 KATTLSPNPT
-526 AVANSSDEIAVV
+526 AAANSSDEIAVV
-538 EENSPTQQQPETSET
+538 EEESSPTQQQPETSET

-577 KVAKK
+577 QVAQK
-582 TTTVAEEVTP
+582 TATVAAEVNP

-613 AEILAGGPVKV
+613 AEIIAGQAVKV

-660 SNGLGNV
+660 ANGFGNV

-691 QTQRESHKVSVHRQV
+691 QTQRESHKISVHRQV
-706 LPPPGPTL
+706 LPPAGPTL
-714 PLDG
+714 PLEG

>member
-48 VTHTSFDPG
+48 VTHTSFDQG

-128 TEPATSPTA
+128 IEPAAST
-137 PQITAPVDRA
+137 A
-147 APQIAAPVDRPA
+147 APQIAVPVDRPA
-159 PQIAAPVDR
+159 PQIAA
-168 AAPQIA
+168 Q
-174 APVDRPAPTQIPA
+174 VDRPAPTEIPA

-198 QFPIPQTP
+198 QFPIPQTAQ
-206 EPKPGVK
+206 PKPHVK
-213 LELVLDRETF
+213 LELVLDQETF

-235 QIDIP
+235 KIDIP
-240 QHPQQSRKT
+240 QHPQPSRKT
-249 ATLIPESEAIE
+249 ATLIPESEALE

-373 FLQLVEKSLDPPS
+373 FLKLVEKSLDPPS

-397 PLLASRHTPSGGGLE
+397 PLLASRHTPSAGGLE

-422 SSRSPLLSE
+422 SSRSQLLSE
-431 ISNSPRTVAESID
+431 ISNSPQTAPESID
-444 SQAKASDLPTSPKTA
+444 PQTKPSDIPNPTQTA

-464 DQKPENSPELE
+464 DQKPENIPQPET
-475 KTAPETPPAPTKK
+475 TAPETPPAPTKQ

-502 LSSLASNGESPDWL
+502 LSSLASNGESSDWL
-516 KATTLSPTPT
+516 KATTLSPTP
-526 AVANSSDEIAVV
+526 AAAANSSDEIAVV
-538 EENSPTQQQPETSET
+538 EESSPTQQQPETSET
-553 NSDPKST
+553 ISDPQST

-577 KVAKK
+577 QVAQK
-582 TTTVAEEVTP
+582 TATVVAEVNP

-604 PMPILELPR
+604 PMPVLELPR
-613 AEILAGGPVKV
+613 AEIIAGQAVKV

-691 QTQRESHKVSVHRQV
+691 QTQRESHKISVHRQV
-706 LPPPGPTL
+706 LPPAGPSL
-714 PLDG
+714 PLEG

>member
-48 VTHTSFDPG
+48 VTHTSFDQG

-85 GLWELSCLPDPKAT
+85 GLWELSCLPDPKST

-118 TSEPLPPIDQ
+118 TSEPLPPIDL
-128 TEPATSPTA
+128 EPAAST
-137 PQITAPVDRA
+137 A
-147 APQIAAPVDRPA
+147 APQIAAPVDPPA
-159 PQIAAPVDR
+159 PQIAAS
-168 AAPQIA
+168 
-174 APVDRPAPTQIPA
+174 VDRPAPQIPA
-187 ADSAPQQTKIY
+187 AAEAPQQTKIY

-206 EPKPGVK
+206 EPKPGVQ
-213 LELVLDRETF
+213 LELLLDRETF

-235 QIDIP
+235 KIDIP

-249 ATLIPESEAIE
+249 ATLIPESEALE

-317 AILSSG
+317 AILNSG

-340 LLQEIKDNFIEEKH
+340 LLQEIKGNFIEEKH

-363 KPSGSAKNIS
+363 KQPGSAKNLS
-373 FLQLVEKSLDPPS
+373 FLKLVEKSLDPPS
-386 PAEVPTTEALP
+386 PAEVPSKEALP
-397 PLLASRHTPSGGGLE
+397 PLLASRQTPSVGGLE

-422 SSRSPLLSE
+422 SSRSQLLSE
-431 ISNSPRTVAESID
+431 ISDSPRTAPD
-444 SQAKASDLPTSPKTA
+444 SLDPQTKPSDIPNPTQTA

-464 DQKPENSPELE
+464 DQKPENSPEL
-475 KTAPETPPAPTKK
+475 KTTAPETPPAPTKQ

-495 ESRFWSR
+495 QNRFWSR

-526 AVANSSDEIAVV
+526 AAANSSDEIAVV
-538 EENSPTQQQPETSET
+538 EESSPTQQQPETSET
-553 NSDPKST
+553 ISDPKST

-577 KVAKK
+577 QVAQK
-582 TTTVAEEVTP
+582 TATVVAEVTP

-613 AEILAGGPVKV
+613 AEIIAGQAVKV

-660 SNGLGNV
+660 ANGFGNV

-691 QTQRESHKVSVHRQV
+691 QTQRESHKISVHRQV
-706 LPPPGPTL
+706 LPPAGPTL
-714 PLDG
+714 PLEG

>member
-48 VTHTSFDPG
+48 VTHTSFDQG

-85 GLWELSCLPDPKAT
+85 GLWELSCLPDPKST

-128 TEPATSPTA
+128 TEPATSPPA
-137 PQITAPVDRA
+137 PQIASPVDRA
-147 APQIAAPVDRPA
+147 APQIASPVDP
-159 PQIAAPVDR
+159 
-168 AAPQIA
+168 
-174 APVDRPAPTQIPA
+174 PAPTQIPA

-206 EPKPGVK
+206 EPKPGVQ
-213 LELVLDRETF
+213 LELLLDRETF

-235 QIDIP
+235 KIDIPQNP

-249 ATLIPESEAIE
+249 ATLIPESEALE
-260 LKQLIGSA
+260 LQQLIGSA

-340 LLQEIKDNFIEEKH
+340 LLEEIKDNFIEEKH

-373 FLQLVEKSLDPPS
+373 FLKLVEKSLDPPS

-397 PLLASRHTPSGGGLE
+397 PLLASRHTPSAGGLE

-422 SSRSPLLSE
+422 SSRSQLLSE
-431 ISNSPRTVAESID
+431 ISDSPQTAPESID
-444 SQAKASDLPTSPKTA
+444 PQTKPSDISNPTQTA

-475 KTAPETPPAPTKK
+475 TTAPETAPAPTKQ

-516 KATTLSPTPT
+516 KATTLSPNPT
-526 AVANSSDEIAVV
+526 AAANSSDEIAVV
-538 EENSPTQQQPETSET
+538 EEESSPTQQQPETSET

-577 KVAKK
+577 QVAQK
-582 TTTVAEEVTP
+582 TRTVATEDTP

-613 AEILAGGPVKV
+613 PEIIAGQAVKV

-660 SNGLGNV
+660 ANGLGNV

-706 LPPPGPTL
+706 LPPAGPTL
-714 PLDG
+714 PLEG